1 MTNLWKIA
9 LLSLALTICGACND
23 DDEADTPL
31 TPNANNIAGTWQ
43 LTQFDGAT
51 LAEGSYVYV
60 EFIRKDMKFKMY
72 DNLVSSELRILTG
85 EFNILEEEG
94 QGTVIRGK
102 YDHAVGDWQ
111 HVYRIDEFTAERM
124 VWTAMDDPQDVS
136 VYERCAGIPEDLE

>member
-1 MTNLWKIA
+1 MKNLWKIA

-51 LAEGSYVYV
+51 LAEGSYIYI

-72 DNLVSSELRILTG
+72 DNLDAFQLRVRTG

-111 HVYRIDEFTAERM
+111 HASRTTESRKTRNNTRQPSIYKT
-124 VWTAMDDPQDVS
+124 S
-136 VYERCAGIPEDLE
+136 SGI

>member
-1 MTNLWKIA
+1 MKNLWKIA

-51 LAEGSYVYV
+51 LAEGSYIYI

-72 DNLVSSELRILTG
+72 DNLDAFQLRVRTG

-111 HVYRIDEFTAERM
+111 HVYRIDEFTSERM
-124 VWTAMDDPQDVS
+124 IWTAVDDPQDVS